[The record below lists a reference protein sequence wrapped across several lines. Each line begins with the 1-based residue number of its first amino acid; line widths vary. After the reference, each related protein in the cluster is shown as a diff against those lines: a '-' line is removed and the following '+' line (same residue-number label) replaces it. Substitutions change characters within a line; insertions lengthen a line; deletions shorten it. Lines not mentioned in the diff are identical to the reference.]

1 MGGHRRGAGTPQKL
15 KLKAMIQTPNAKQ
28 ILVLT
33 AKPFGMNSFQKYIGN
48 LWNVTK
54 S

>member
-1 MGGHRRGAGTPQKL
+1 MGGGAGAPQKL
-15 KLKAMIQTPNAKQ
+15 KLRAMIQTANSEQ

-33 AKPFGMNSFQKYIGN
+33 AIPFGMNSFQKHIGN
-48 LWNVTK
+48 LWNVTNK

>member
-1 MGGHRRGAGTPQKL
+1 MGGGAGAPQKL
-15 KLKAMIQTPNAKQ
+15 KLRAMIQTANSEQ

-33 AKPFGMNSFQKYIGN
+33 AIPFGMNSFQKHIEN
-48 LWNVTK
+48 LWNVTNK